1 MSNCIT
7 GCIQAEG
14 LGTLLKNTISTYGTV
29 SVLVHWLSA
38 LLAFGLFGL
47 GLYMVEL
54 SYYDP
59 LYHELPEWHKS
70 LGAALAVLTL
80 FRIFWRMA
88 TTTPELLTKQPSQI
102 FAARV
107 AHALLLLFLLLLP
120 ITGYLI
126 VTAEGKAL
134 LLFDLALLPAWLE
147 LTPEQ
152 TDWVGRL
159 HLWSAWGLIGLAL
172 GHSVAALKHHF
183 IDADRTLIRM
193 VNIKGQ

>member
-1 MSNCIT
+1 M
-7 GCIQAEG
+7 
-14 LGTLLKNTISTYGTV
+14 LKNTKSTYGTV

-38 LLAFGLFGL
+38 LLVFALFGL

-59 LYHELPEWHKS
+59 LYHELPEWHKT
-70 LGAALAVLTL
+70 LGVVLAVLTL
-80 FRIFWRMA
+80 FRLLWRVFSI
-88 TTTPELLTKQPSQI
+88 TPALLAEQPWQVMV
-102 FAARV
+102 ARL
-107 AHALLLLFLLLLP
+107 AHVLLLLSLLILP
-120 ITGYLI
+120 VTGYLI

-134 LLFDLALLPAWLE
+134 LLFDLAVLPALLE

-172 GHSVAALKHHF
+172 GHSAAALKHHF
-183 IDADRTLIRM
+183 IDADRTLVRM
-193 VNIKGQ
+193 LNIKGQ